1 MEGLDLDNILDDED
15 MGLFTEQESQED
27 DSQPEE
33 KEGEDGN
40 KDSKDTVEI
49 DPNNLFGDG
58 SESVDSEENNM
69 EDASFDNSQASS
81 PKFFSSIAETFAD
94 EGILPN
100 LDKETIENIKTP
112 EDFRKAIDEYIQSEL
127 TEQQRRVAEALD
139 NNVPPDAIRWYEN
152 TMASLNNI
160 TPDMLKEEGDEG
172 EALRTQVLYQDYLNR
187 GFSQARAEKEV
198 KKSLD
203 NGTDIEDAEEA
214 MASLRSFY
222 QRQYQFYLENA
233 RQQQEVEQSKR
244 NAAAVNFR
252 NKIMDEKTK
261 FFGDTEVDK
270 STRQQIYDNI
280 SKPVYKDPETGEFLT
295 ALQRYEREHTDDFIM
310 NVGTLYTLTNGFK
323 DLSRLTQGKV
333 KKEIKK
339 SLRDLESRINNTTRD
354 TSGNLKFTSGTGGN
368 SYFGKGL
375 KLDI

>member
-1 MEGLDLDNILDDED
+1 
-15 MGLFTEQESQED
+15 
-27 DSQPEE
+27 
-33 KEGEDGN
+33 
-40 KDSKDTVEI
+40 
-49 DPNNLFGDG
+49 
-58 SESVDSEENNM
+58 M

-214 MASLRSFY
+214 MASLKSFY